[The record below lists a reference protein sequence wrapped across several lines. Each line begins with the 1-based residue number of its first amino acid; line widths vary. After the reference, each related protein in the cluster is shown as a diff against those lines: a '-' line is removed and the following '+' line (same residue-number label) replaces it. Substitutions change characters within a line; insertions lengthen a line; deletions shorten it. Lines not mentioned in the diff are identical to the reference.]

1 MSQTPLALR
10 QSSHPEPPSL
20 TAAGPG
26 RRAERSGP
34 EYFTVKSIFLQLTFS
49 SPEDWHLDDLS
60 TMLWPR
66 GLHEWHLCGVMA
78 EVMRDSEY
86 CVWEHCTMV
95 MMEVMAV
102 LERNVSEVMTF
113 LWPLLSSP
121 LLSSPLLSS
130 QLLYSTYLFSS
141 ARRSLGVDEETRREV
156 YDQMMPAFEELFD
169 KVEDHTLNILL
180 EPWTLLV
187 SKDKESSQKVTT
199 VHQQYNSLPFYLEK
213 ADCVGQSTMGLK
225 MNEMLIIF
233 LTFMYYLL
241 KNGRKKVDQLWWC
254 PEISCPHPRYS

>member
-1 MSQTPLALR
+1 MIFPQCCGQEGYMSDIYVVWWQKWWEIVNIVYE
-10 QSSHPEPPSL
+10 S
-20 TAAGPG
+20 
-26 RRAERSGP
+26 
-34 EYFTVKSIFLQLTFS
+34 TVQWWWWKWWRFWREMFLKW
-49 SPEDWHLDDLS
+49 WHFYD
-60 TMLWPR
+60 
-66 GLHEWHLCGVMA
+66 
-78 EVMRDSEY
+78 
-86 CVWEHCTMV
+86 
-95 MMEVMAV
+95 
-102 LERNVSEVMTF
+102 
-113 LWPLLSSP
+113 LSSP

-241 KNGRKKVDQLWWC
+241 KNGWKKVDQLWWC